1 MNRAL
6 LVFAA
11 SVVAIAAAQ
20 AADLGYHPALSKT
33 RPTPAG
39 IDAST
44 FIPGH
49 PARGA
54 AGQAPQAAQA
64 TVSQAPASA
73 PQAH

>member
-6 LVFAA
+6 LAFAA
-11 SVVAIAAAQ
+11 SFLTLAAAQ
-20 AADLGYHPALSKT
+20 ASDLAYHPALSKT
-33 RPTPAG
+33 RPAPAG

-49 PARGA
+49 PAGGA
-54 AGQAPQAAQA
+54 AGQAPSGEAAVA
-64 TVSQAPASA
+64 QAPASA

>member
-6 LVFAA
+6 FAFAA
-11 SVVAIAAAQ
+11 TVLAIAAAQ
-20 AADLGYHPALSKT
+20 ASDLAYHPALSKT

-54 AGQAPQAAQA
+54 AGQAPAQAAVA
-64 TVSQAPASA
+64 QAPASA
-73 PQAH
+73 PKAH